1 MEFEPQDQK
10 IVELLAKLKSVNEGY
25 PSEMLAARRQAFL
38 NNMAGV
44 GLGVGSGTAL
54 KHALKNGNGAAPVT
68 VGTLLEIALV
78 IAMVAEAGTLAYF
91 NRDKIAE
98 VFRSISTTSNV
109 QEIDS
114 PPVST
119 FPFPELEISEI
130 PSSAI
135 PTETASQ
142 MATSTHST
150 PVPGVADDPTSNNN
164 GAATLTDSTP
174 DPSVNN
180 ENNGT
185 NGNNGNHYGQTPKP
199 ERTKDNQPPNDNPG
213 SGNSDK
219 PPKEEKDKNP

>member
-10 IVELLAKLKSVNEGY
+10 VVELLAKLKSVNEGY
-25 PSEMLAARRQAFL
+25 PSEMLAARRQTFL

-44 GLGVGSGTAL
+44 GLAVGTGTAL
-54 KHALKNGNGAAPVT
+54 KHTLKDGNGAAPVT
-68 VGTLLEIALV
+68 VGTLLEVALV

-98 VFRSISTTSNV
+98 VFRSISTTPKV
-109 QEIDS
+109 QEIAS
-114 PPVST
+114 PPVITS
-119 FPFPELEISEI
+119 PFPELEISEI
-130 PSSAI
+130 PSSAM
-135 PTETASQ
+135 PTGTASEI
-142 MATSTHST
+142 ATST
-150 PVPGVADDPTSNNN
+150 PVAGTTDDPTSNNN

-174 DPSVNN
+174 DPSANN

-199 ERTKDNQPPNDNPG
+199 ERTKDNQLPNDNPD